1 MKTDLKIQKSVVE
14 ELQYEPAID
23 ASDIGVTCKNGIV
36 TLTGTVKSYADKEL
50 AVCRLERFP
59 GVRALVDQINVE
71 LPEQHER
78 TDQDIAEAALRGLQ
92 WHVQVPDT
100 QLRVKVE
107 KGIVSLEGEVEH
119 KYEETAA
126 KNAVRDLMG
135 VQGVVSLIRVKEAVS
150 SFQIKKNIQSALR
163 RAELDARRIKVAVHD
178 NHVTLSGTVSTRE
191 DRVDAER
198 AAWTVDG
205 VLEVKDN
212 LNVAA

>member
-1 MKTDLKIQKSVVE
+1 MQKRH
-14 ELQYEPAID
+14 
-23 ASDIGVTCKNGIV
+23 V

-50 AVCRLERFP
+50 AVCRIERFA
-59 GVRALVDQINVE
+59 GVRALVDEINVE

-78 TDQDIAEAALRGLQ
+78 ADQDIAEAALRGLQ

-107 KGIVSLEGEVEH
+107 KGIVTLEGEVEH

-150 SFQIKKNIQSALR
+150 SLQIKKNIQAHCDGQNWMRGESKL
-163 RAELDARRIKVAVHD
+163 LYVVTTGHGDMHDLTDQVDAVVASFQIRTGIA
-178 NHVTLSGTVSTRE
+178 HVFNVGSTAAIGTRE
-191 DRVDAER
+191 Y
-198 AAWTVDG
+198 
-205 VLEVKDN
+205 
-212 LNVAA
+212 